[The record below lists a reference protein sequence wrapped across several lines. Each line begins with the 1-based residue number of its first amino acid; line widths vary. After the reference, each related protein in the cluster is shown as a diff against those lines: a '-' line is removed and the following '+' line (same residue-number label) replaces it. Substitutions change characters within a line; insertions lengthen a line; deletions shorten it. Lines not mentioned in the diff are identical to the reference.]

1 MMISLSASITL
12 AYPATAPSVLQNPFL
27 PVPIKTSLPSWGLR
41 WSLVVA
47 GGSRP
52 RMRSGDEVWGAEGE
66 ERMHEEE
73 RNRFCVDTE
82 MGAFLGILLRK
93 IEIFK
98 GSRYCQIPTFS
109 FHINFFETVHTFVK

>member
-1 MMISLSASITL
+1 MVQLGGVKVVGRRGKRKGRRI
-12 AYPATAPSVLQNPFL
+12 P
-27 PVPIKTSLPSWGLR
+27 WGLR